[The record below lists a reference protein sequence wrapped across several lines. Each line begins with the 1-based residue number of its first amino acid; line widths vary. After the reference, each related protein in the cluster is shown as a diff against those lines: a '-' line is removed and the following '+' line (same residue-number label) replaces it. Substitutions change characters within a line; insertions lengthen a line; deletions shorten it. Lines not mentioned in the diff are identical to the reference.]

1 MPRAIQLADLYAPKL
16 RYFAEL
22 FQLPREPNGR
32 SYGDYATRLARTPE
46 NYCSDWNAGRC
57 NRNGCVLHHLCEW
70 CASCKHCGN
79 QCPWRPAGMK
89 LRAVSIHSDHQN
101 RGTFD
106 EQGRF
111 IPDFVLSRANSRNR
125 NNNDRSNGDDNDDNN
140 RARRKGYR
148 PKSKNKNKNKK

>member
-1 MPRAIQLADLYAPKL
+1 M
-16 RYFAEL
+16 
-22 FQLPREPNGR
+22 
-32 SYGDYATRLARTPE
+32 ARTPE

-89 LRAVSIHSDHQN
+89 LRTVSIHSDHQN

-111 IPDFVLSRANSRNR
+111 IPDFVSSRANNGNNN
-125 NNNDRSNGDDNDDNN
+125 NNNDGDSRDDSN
-140 RARRKGYR
+140 RARRYR
-148 PKSKNKNKNKK
+148 PKRKNKNKNKKDRK